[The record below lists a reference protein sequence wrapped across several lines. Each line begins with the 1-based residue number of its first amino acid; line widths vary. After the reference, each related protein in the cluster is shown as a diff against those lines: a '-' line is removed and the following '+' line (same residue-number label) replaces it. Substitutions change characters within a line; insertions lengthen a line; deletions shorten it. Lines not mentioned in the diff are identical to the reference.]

1 MNQADLASAYR
12 MHTLPYSLLNILLI
26 IDSRERRFTAKGLR

>member
-12 MHTLPYSLLNILLI
+12 MHIFLYILPNILLI